1 MPFLQRSQPGATGAV
16 PLRTPFFYGWVI
28 VAMAMVA
35 GFLSTGSS
43 QIVTGILVRP
53 ITGEH
58 GWNLTLTSGAFTLGS
73 LLAGLLSPGFGA
85 LADRFGPRW
94 LFPIGAAIYAAAMF
108 SITAVNEL
116 WLFYV
121 CYIAARLASVGFL
134 SSVASMTPIA
144 NWFSARRGRAAGL
157 ITMSI
162 PIGNSFWASFGQ
174 FLIGVSGWRSVYA
187 VMAMLMG
194 TFVILPALFLMRR
207 RPEDVGLQPD
217 GGNPATTGG
226 TKATAKRV
234 RLESYTLPQ
243 ALRTKALWLLAFGQ
257 LVGVSAWA
265 TVAFHTPSFV
275 TTLGF
280 SPVTGAAAIS
290 AASLAGAVS
299 SGAWGLLSERYS
311 ERKLTII
318 VAIGSALFLR
328 LLSFPQSDVTI
339 VAASFIYGLTARGES
354 ALYSLLLAGY
364 FGRES
369 FGKISGFITPFSL
382 VGVAIGPLL
391 GSLVFDLTGTYQ
403 GLYLALSGVHLISAL
418 LVFFARDPG
427 PPQIR
432 NPQMNRIA
440 ADSDG
445 GLAGRR

>member
-35 GFLSTGSS
+35 GFLATGSS
-43 QIVTGILVRP
+43 QIVTGIMVRP
-53 ITGEH
+53 MTSDH

-85 LADRFGPRW
+85 LSDRFGARW
-94 LFPIGAAIYAAAMF
+94 LFPIGAAIYAAAML
-108 SITAVNEL
+108 SITAVDEL

-121 CYIAARLASVGFL
+121 CYVTARLASVGCL
-134 SSVASMTPIA
+134 SGVASMTA
-144 NWFSARRGRAAGL
+144 VTNWFSARRGRAAGL
-157 ITMSI
+157 ITLST

-174 FLIGVSGWRSVYA
+174 FLVGVSGWRSTYA
-187 VMAMLMG
+187 VMAATMG
-194 TFVILPALFLMRR
+194 SLVILPGLFLMRR

-217 GGNPATTGG
+217 GGDPVRMGG
-226 TKATAKRV
+226 TRPTTKRV
-234 RLESYTLPQ
+234 RQESYTLPQ

-275 TTLGF
+275 TTLGL

-311 ERKLTII
+311 ERNLTII
-318 VAIGSALFLR
+318 VGIGSALFLR
-328 LLSFPQSDVTI
+328 LMSFPQSDLTI

-369 FGKISGFITPFSL
+369 FGKISGFIAPFTL

-403 GLYLALSGVHLISAL
+403 GLYLALSGVHLVGAL

-427 PPQIR
+427 PPETKT
-432 NPQMNRIA
+432 PQMNRIS
-440 ADSDG
+440 ADSG
-445 GLAGRR
+445 GVG